1 MMWQAMDILDQE
13 ADEDEALRDSAGAI
27 PERALS
33 LEANRDLVAKEH
45 QYRTVLEQATE
56 SDALVRKKWEEW
68 EDSITQLTWPEV
80 RRAPEPCAWFFAL
93 TRAFLASCRTN
104 WNCRFRLRPSTS
116 PGALA
121 P

>member
-1 MMWQAMDILDQE
+1 MGQAMDILDQE

-27 PERALS
+27 PERAPS
-33 LEANRDLVAKEH
+33 LEANRDLVAKEQ
-45 QYRTVLEQATE
+45 QYRTVLEQATD

-68 EDSITQLTWPEV
+68 EDSVTQLTWPEV

-93 TRAFLASCRTN
+93 TRAFLVFCRTN
-104 WNCRFRLRPSTS
+104 WSCRFRLRRSTS

-121 P
+121 L